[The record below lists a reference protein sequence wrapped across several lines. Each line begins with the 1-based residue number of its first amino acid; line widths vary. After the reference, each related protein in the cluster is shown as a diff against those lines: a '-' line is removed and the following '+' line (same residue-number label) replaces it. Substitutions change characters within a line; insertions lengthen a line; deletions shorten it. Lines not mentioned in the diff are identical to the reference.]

1 MKTKHIRKI
10 GLAALI
16 MLIFTALSLLIGQL
30 GQPIK
35 TRAEYSEDA
44 HYAVSQSTF
53 ANMYSNVK
61 ESVKN
66 SMIDDELQAKFETL
80 EFQNNTDNFDIIR
93 ANDIA
98 KIKDLRY
105 GVTLGEESKAIQLN
119 REKAANGDFGKI
131 VGPKISEQ
139 STLTVFTYGQGGTLA
154 HWSNSGAMNPL
165 EIGETCSGGNSAYI
179 FLSLSSK

>member
-53 ANMYSNVK
+53 ADMYSNIK

-66 SMIDDELQAKFETL
+66 SMSDDDLQAKFETL

-105 GVTLGEESKAIQLN
+105 GVTLEEESKAIQLN
-119 REKAANGDFGKI
+119 REKSANGDFGKT

-154 HWSNSGAMNPL
+154 HWRNSGAMNPL

>member
-53 ANMYSNVK
+53 ADMYSNIK

-66 SMIDDELQAKFETL
+66 SMSDDDLQAKFETL
-80 EFQNNTDNFDIIR
+80 EFQN
-93 ANDIA
+93 
-98 KIKDLRY
+98 
-105 GVTLGEESKAIQLN
+105 
-119 REKAANGDFGKI
+119 
-131 VGPKISEQ
+131 
-139 STLTVFTYGQGGTLA
+139 
-154 HWSNSGAMNPL
+154 M
-165 EIGETCSGGNSAYI
+165 
-179 FLSLSSK
+179 